1 MKTAV
6 LCAALATTV
15 GLQQLQAQKKEFK
28 ELIKKEVA
36 FSGGGENT
44 LIVKNV
50 FGSVE
55 VEGYDGNTVMFE
67 IERRIS
73 AKNTEDL
80 ELGKEE
86 LKVKFVE
93 NANRILVHPDAPYLN
108 FREDGL
114 SFNWCWDK
122 NDHPK
127 YSHQLEFKVR
137 VPKNTSLVISTVN
150 DGELSVSNTR
160 GNLLKANNVNGGIE
174 LKNVTGKTDVHA
186 INGEVKISYAKNP
199 AEASSYYSLNGDINI
214 EYKQDLSAAIG
225 FKSMNGELYTDFDIS
240 RQYSKTTK
248 NDADSKGRFKFES
261 RPIVQ
266 IGSGKLSH
274 NFETLNGNVIITKN

>member
-6 LCAALATTV
+6 LCAALTATV
-15 GLQQLQAQKKEFK
+15 GLQPLQAQKKEFK

-36 FSGGGENT
+36 FSGSGENN
-44 LIVKNV
+44 LIIKNV
-50 FGSVE
+50 FGSID
-55 VEGYDGNTVMFE
+55 VEGYDGSTVLFE
-67 IERRIS
+67 IERKIS
-73 AKNTEDL
+73 ARNTEDL

-86 LKVKFVE
+86 LKVNFIE
-93 NANRILVHPDAPYLN
+93 EANRIIVHPDAPYMN
-108 FREDGL
+108 FKEDGL
-114 SFNWCWDK
+114 SFNWCWNNHDQ
-122 NDHPK
+122 PK
-127 YSHQLEFKVR
+127 YSHKLDFKVR
-137 VPKNTSLVISTVN
+137 VPRNTSLVVSTVN
-150 DGELSVSNTR
+150 DGELAVSNTR
-160 GNLLKANNVNGGIE
+160 GKSLKANNVNGGIE
-174 LKNVTGKTDVHA
+174 LNNITGKTDVHA

-199 AEASSYYSLNGDINI
+199 VEASSYYSLNGDINI
-214 EYKQDLSAAIG
+214 EYQQDLSAAIG